1 MSERYDLLSQWIN
14 SVIKTDE
21 FELQSASEDASF
33 RSYHR
38 LFIEDKTFIVMDA
51 PPPQEDC
58 KPFVKITET
67 LLTAGI
73 NVPTIH
79 YMDLDQGFLV
89 LDDFGDRLY
98 LGELNN
104 ESADTLY
111 SDAIN
116 SIVTMQSNSETKEL
130 PHYDEALLRR
140 EMALF
145 TDWLLEK
152 YLEIDL
158 SNAEQKSIHLLFSVL
173 VENALNQP
181 QCFVHRDYH
190 SRNLMITKTNNPGVI
205 DYQDA
210 VLGPVSYD
218 LVSLLKDCYIKWPKA
233 QIQAWVNFYLEQRSD
248 NGKEIERSDFQRW
261 FDLMGV
267 QRHLKASGIFARL
280 SIRDGKHHF
289 LDDVP
294 RTLSYIVD
302 LKNDYQ
308 ELEVLCDVIETM
320 VLPKLGESYS

>member
-152 YLEIDL
+152 HLEIDL